1 MELLIYVVAGTA
13 NGSLYALM
21 ALGLV
26 LIYKTQS
33 FVPFVNGEFFAAGA
47 FIGLLCFKAFAF
59 PYWMALAAGAAG
71 GAIIAAIVERF
82 TIRPIAESH
91 HLSLVMVT
99 AAVSITLQGMA
110 RLQWG
115 DDLYTFPSLF
125 GAASLT
131 IFGAPISLQNV
142 SIILTAA
149 MFAVMFFL
157 VFAFTPI
164 GKKMRA
170 LAQNQLGAQL
180 IGINVDRVRSV
191 CWMFSGAI
199 GGAAG
204 VLAGPITLLYPDMG
218 ASILMKGFAAAIL
231 GGLTSIPGAIV
242 GGILLGII
250 EVFVG
255 AYVSSAII
263 EVSSFLIIMLVLLIR
278 PTGLFGPKSMM
289 RV

>member
-1 MELLIYVVAGTA
+1 MLIYIVAGTA
-13 NGSLYALM
+13 NGCLYALM

-47 FIGLLCFKAFAF
+47 FIGLLCFKALAL
-59 PYWMALAAGAAG
+59 PYWAALAAGALG
-71 GAIIAAIVERF
+71 GGVVAIIVERL
-82 TIRPIAESH
+82 TIRPISDSH

-99 AAVSITLQGMA
+99 AAASITLQGLG

-115 DDLYTFPSLF
+115 DDLYTFPTLF
-125 GAASLT
+125 GPASLSV
-131 IFGAPISLQNV
+131 FGAPISLQ
-142 SIILTAA
+142 SLAIILMAA
-149 MFAVMFFL
+149 LLAGMFFL
-157 VFAFTPI
+157 IFGFTSI

-170 LAQNQLGAQL
+170 LSQNQLGAQL
-180 IGINVDRVRSV
+180 IGIDADRVRSV
-191 CWMFSGAI
+191 CWFLSGTI

-218 ASILMKGFAAAIL
+218 AGILMKGFAAAIL
-231 GGLTSIPGAIV
+231 GGLTSIPGAIA

-255 AYVSSAII
+255 AYLSSAII
-263 EVSSFLIIMLVLLIR
+263 EVSSFLIIMLVLLVR
-278 PTGLFGPKSMM
+278 PTGLFGATTVM